1 MAGGTGNTGTPDP
14 SRYLPGIHGAGER
27 GATRSFRNWL
37 HGIAGSVIR
46 SVMMQKNALPGSWD
60 DTASP
65 FLQGIKTATDSPRVR
80 FAMILVSYSAV
91 AALFAYIMGALSLN
105 ESMWASFDA
114 YRFHSM
120 AETIIAGLTPY
131 IDFVDPKPPLL
142 YFTVALMDL
151 IAPAG
156 SIDIPVIAGINVITA
171 LLIWRI
177 GEGEYGTVAGY
188 AAGLLYLVA
197 AVFVEGYFLFSEQF
211 AVLFILCAYLLA
223 CRSHP
228 LASGTVLGL
237 ACGFKQYAI
246 LAAIPLLYLMWA
258 TGDRRHYQMLGCAAA
273 VLIGIFGA
281 LSLAYGTEAMYA
293 ALYWTFGIGPSYLQG
308 TIADLP
314 HYAPRTTLAFA
325 ANLLASVIMVLPTLL
340 FATASVARRGFR
352 SPEERTM
359 GLLVL
364 VFLSTLLIRQYLHY
378 WILLL
383 PFLALLSCREF
394 GDDRLSPRRPE

>member
-1 MAGGTGNTGTPDP
+1 
-14 SRYLPGIHGAGER
+14 
-27 GATRSFRNWL
+27 
-37 HGIAGSVIR
+37 
-46 SVMMQKNALPGSWD
+46 MQKSAPPGSWSD
-60 DTASP
+60 PASP
-65 FLQGIKTATDSPRVR
+65 YLQGIKTATGSARVR
-80 FAMILVSYSAV
+80 FAMILLSYCAV

-131 IDFVDPKPPLL
+131 VDFVDPKPPLL
-142 YFTVALMDL
+142 YFTVSLMDL

-156 SIDIPVIAGINVITA
+156 SIDIPVMAGINVITA

-177 GEGEYGTVAGY
+177 GEEEYGTAAGY

-211 AVLFILCAYLLA
+211 AVLFVICAYLLA
-223 CRSHP
+223 RRSHP
-228 LASGTVLGL
+228 LASGAVLGI

-258 TGDRRHYQMLGCAAA
+258 TGDRRYHQMLGSAAA
-273 VLIGIFGA
+273 VLVSIFGA
-281 LSLAYGTEAMYA
+281 LALVYGTEAMYA
-293 ALYWTFGIGPSYLQG
+293 ALHWTFGIGPSYMDG
-308 TIADLP
+308 TVAEIP
-314 HYAPRTTLAFA
+314 HYTPRTILAFA

-340 FATASVARRGFR
+340 FATVSVVRRGFR

-383 PFLALLSCREF
+383 PFLALLACREF
-394 GDDRLSPRRPE
+394 ADDRLPLQPSS